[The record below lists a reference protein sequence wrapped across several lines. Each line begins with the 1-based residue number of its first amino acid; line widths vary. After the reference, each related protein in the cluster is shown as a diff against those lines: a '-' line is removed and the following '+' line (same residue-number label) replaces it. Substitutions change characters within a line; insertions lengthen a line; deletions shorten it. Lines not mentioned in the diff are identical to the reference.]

1 MPLPIDVN
9 LLFTVYYTKN
19 GSPYDPSPLPT
30 ATLEYADHTF
40 LSPAPTLTHVRTGE
54 FSYTLLAVNNT
65 MGPAVILTAFS
76 SDSTYDGFP
85 LPVRAVWEVA
95 TSDPKSI
102 WDYLTSALT
111 TVGSIGKYIV
121 DYLAAIKAKTDT
133 IVSGGGTFISPVA
146 ADGTVTLYPWRAN
159 LAADGLALFL
169 PVEITINAG
178 DTLFFNVGPIGH
190 SVLHAPATR
199 YDANTAEVE
208 LTVAQNALLFPLI
221 GSTLWELTVQ
231 RAAPAN
237 ADVIQAAAGNCIVAG
252 IIKKN

>member
-1 MPLPIDVN
+1 MTEPLGIN
-9 LLFTVYYTKN
+9 LPFTVFFTKSGVPYT
-19 GSPYDPSPLPT
+19 PSPLPT
-30 ATLEYADHTF
+30 ATLEFADHTF
-40 LSPAPTLTHVRTGE
+40 LSPAPTLTLVRAGE
-54 FSYTLLAVNNT
+54 FSYTLPAVSNT
-65 MGPAVILTAFS
+65 QGPAVVLTAFS
-76 SDSTYDGFP
+76 SDSTWDGYP

-95 TSDPKSI
+95 TNDVVSI
-102 WDYLTSALT
+102 WAFLTSALT

-178 DTLFFNVGPIGH
+178 DTLFFNVGPYGSPI
-190 SVLHAPATR
+190 LHAAATR

-208 LTVAQNALLFPLI
+208 LTVSQNSVLFKHI
-221 GSTLWELTVQ
+221 GSTFWELTVQ
-231 RAAPAN
+231 RAAPSS
-237 ADVIQAAAGNCIVAG
+237 ADVIQAAAGNCVIAG
-252 IIKKN
+252 VIKKS